1 RPRPSSRPLHRAF
14 LSRHQFQH
22 TFRSTNPDLLVGE
35 FRSQPTLAIFELLLP
50 QPSGLET
57 GVSGSATLAPRRC
70 FPPEGECRSAEPV
83 SWARFHH
90 IQEGEGEGPLPCA
103 RQVTRHL
110 DSAIVACG
118 ARPAPR
124 TTPFRG

>member
-90 IQEGEGEGPLPCA
+90 IQEGGGEGRRPINQAPSGSRRTPPAFAPCPDA
-103 RQVTRHL
+103 
-110 DSAIVACG
+110 
-118 ARPAPR
+118 AP
-124 TTPFRG
+124 PPC